1 MKIFSDNLFSTNL
14 KTINPSGIYY
24 YITRYIRYSKNNV
37 KNYMK
42 IFKLIQNHVL
52 NCQNKNCPG
61 NRLLPKSLSY
71 SIFTDFK
78 HYSNASNNSKSSTP
92 NPNVNFSKIK
102 VENNDIKN
110 KETIRKSILKS
121 QKSKKNIV
129 PKNESVC
136 RKSVNIELNNIE
148 EEESIN
154 NNNKK
159 MLEDAEFKMIGEQE
173 IINRINY
180 LYRRK
185 KFDYMQTYIFLHL
198 QYIIKIK
205 QNYRLALY

>member
-24 YITRYIRYSKNNV
+24 YITRYIKYSKNNV

-78 HYSNASNNSKSSTP
+78 HYSNASNTLILIKFYS
-92 NPNVNFSKIK
+92 NF
-102 VENNDIKN
+102 VHNNFF
-110 KETIRKSILKS
+110 
-121 QKSKKNIV
+121 
-129 PKNESVC
+129 
-136 RKSVNIELNNIE
+136 LNLYGLI
-148 EEESIN
+148 
-154 NNNKK
+154 
-159 MLEDAEFKMIGEQE
+159 F
-173 IINRINY
+173 RHNY
-180 LYRRK
+180 
-185 KFDYMQTYIFLHL
+185 I
-198 QYIIKIK
+198 
-205 QNYRLALY
+205 